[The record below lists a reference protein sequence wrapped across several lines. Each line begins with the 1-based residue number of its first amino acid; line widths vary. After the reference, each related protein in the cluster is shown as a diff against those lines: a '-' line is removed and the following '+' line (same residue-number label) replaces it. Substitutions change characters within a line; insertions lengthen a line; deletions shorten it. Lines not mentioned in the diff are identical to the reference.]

1 MDEEYDAIVLGTG
14 LTECI
19 ISGMLSVSGKKVL
32 HMDRNKYYGGESASL
47 PLEDLFEKF
56 SVGKP
61 DETYGRSRDW
71 NVDLIPKFLMADG
84 QLVKLLIHTGVTRYL
99 EFKAVEGSYVM
110 GKNGKC
116 SKVPVDAK
124 EVLAS
129 DLMGL
134 FEKRRFRNF
143 LVYVQEFDV
152 ADPKTWKDVDPNTLT
167 TEELYKKY
175 GLDPNT
181 CDFAGH
187 ALSLYLD
194 DDYLKKPCLDTINR
208 MKLYSDSLARYG
220 KSPYLYPLYGLAELP
235 QGFAR
240 LSAIYG
246 GTYMLDKP
254 IDEIVMENGKAVGVK
269 SGGETARA
277 KQVYCDPTYAV
288 EKAKKTGQVV
298 RCICIM
304 DHPIPNTGDSLST
317 QVIIPQKQVGRKSDI
332 YVTSVSYTHQVAT
345 KGWFIAMVSTTVETA
360 NPEAEIQPGIALLG
374 PIKQKFLQ
382 VTDVFEPLDD
392 GVAAQLFISKSY
404 DATSHFQT
412 TCNDVV
418 DIFKRGTGEEFDFAN
433 VKHNLGDDQE

>member
-1 MDEEYDAIVLGTG
+1 
-14 LTECI
+14 
-19 ISGMLSVSGKKVL
+19 
-32 HMDRNKYYGGESASL
+32 
-47 PLEDLFEKF
+47 
-56 SVGKP
+56 
-61 DETYGRSRDW
+61 
-71 NVDLIPKFLMADG
+71 
-84 QLVKLLIHTGVTRYL
+84 
-99 EFKAVEGSYVM
+99 
-110 GKNGKC
+110 
-116 SKVPVDAK
+116 
-124 EVLAS
+124 
-129 DLMGL
+129 
-134 FEKRRFRNF
+134 
-143 LVYVQEFDV
+143 
-152 ADPKTWKDVDPNTLT
+152 
-167 TEELYKKY
+167 
-175 GLDPNT
+175 
-181 CDFAGH
+181 
-187 ALSLYLD
+187 
-194 DDYLKKPCLDTINR
+194 
-208 MKLYSDSLARYG
+208 
-220 KSPYLYPLYGLAELP
+220 
-235 QGFAR
+235 
-240 LSAIYG
+240 
-246 GTYMLDKP
+246 MLDKS

-288 EKAKKTGQVV
+288 DKAKKTGQVV

-418 DIFKRGTGEEFDFAN
+418 DIFKRGTGEEFDFSN
-433 VKHNLGDDQE
+433 VKHNLGEDQE